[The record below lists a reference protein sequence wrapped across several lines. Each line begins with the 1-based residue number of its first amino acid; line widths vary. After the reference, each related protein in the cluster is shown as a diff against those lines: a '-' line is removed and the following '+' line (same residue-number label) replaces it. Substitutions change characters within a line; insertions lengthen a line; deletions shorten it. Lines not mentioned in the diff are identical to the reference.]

1 MYKKLKD
8 LQIGLEEIIS
18 SPKQTGTVE
27 MIVSRPKIGTRK
39 ILKTAELDQHLG
51 LIGDNWYDRDASS
64 TQKKSPDKEL
74 QITIM
79 NSRVIQLIT
88 QKHDQW
94 PLAGDQLYIEMD
106 VSRKN
111 LPPGSLLEIGSAL
124 LQVSE
129 KPHTG
134 CKKFSER
141 FGLDALKFISS
152 KQGRVLSLRGIN
164 ASIIKSGIVQTG
176 DKVIKVDQKQRK

>member
-1 MYKKLKD
+1 
-8 LQIGLEEIIS
+8 
-18 SPKQTGTVE
+18 
-27 MIVSRPKIGTRK
+27 
-39 ILKTAELDQHLG
+39 
-51 LIGDNWYDRDASS
+51 
-64 TQKKSPDKEL
+64 
-74 QITIM
+74 
-79 NSRVIQLIT
+79 
-88 QKHDQW
+88 
-94 PLAGDQLYIEMD
+94 MD